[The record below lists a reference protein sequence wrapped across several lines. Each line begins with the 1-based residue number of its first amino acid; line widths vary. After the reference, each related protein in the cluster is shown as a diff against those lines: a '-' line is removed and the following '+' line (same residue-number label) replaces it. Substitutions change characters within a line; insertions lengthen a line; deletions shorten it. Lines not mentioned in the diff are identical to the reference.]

1 MEKLSDLIVPLLIAS
16 VLCYGCFKR
25 VKVFDVFMQGA
36 KEGMQTAVNILPAL
50 IAIMLAIGMF
60 KVSGALDVLTYAL
73 RPLANLLHLPCEV
86 VPLALLRP
94 ISGSGAM
101 VVFEDILKTYHP
113 DSFIGRV
120 ASVMQGSTETTFYTI
135 AIYFGATKAIKTRYT
150 LVSSL
155 AGDITGFL
163 VSVFAVTLLFGTI

>member
-113 DSFIGRV
+113 DSLSPCGQRDAGFYRNHFLHHRHLFWGH
-120 ASVMQGSTETTFYTI
+120 QG
-135 AIYFGATKAIKTRYT
+135 
-150 LVSSL
+150 
-155 AGDITGFL
+155 D
-163 VSVFAVTLLFGTI
+163 